1 MSMYKLKTS
10 KAFDKFLDKHRDLS
24 STIIA
29 KLELIAQNPYNT
41 TLDIAKLQGY
51 ENHYRLRVGKY
62 RILYEIL
69 EQEILIY
76 AYDADSRGG
85 VYK

>member
-1 MSMYKLKTS
+1 MYKLKTS

-24 STIIA
+24 SKIIA
-29 KLELIAQNPYNT
+29 NLELIAQNPYNT

-51 ENHYRLRVGKY
+51 EKHYRLRVGKY
-62 RILYEIL
+62 KILYEIL

-76 AYDADSRGG
+76 AYDADSKGG
-85 VYK
+85 VYKG